1 MSEDGYILTNAHV
14 VMERDMYVNV
24 KLNDGQQLIGKVV
37 KIDKS
42 ADLAIV
48 KVESVILKFLKN
60 FSSCF
65 NFKL

>member
-48 KVESVILKFLKN
+48 KVESVIFKFLKN
-60 FSSCF
+60 FSS
-65 NFKL
+65 

>member
-48 KVESVILKFLKN
+48 KVESVIFKFLKN

-65 NFKL
+65 NFKF

>member
-48 KVESVILKFLKN
+48 KVESVIFKFLKN